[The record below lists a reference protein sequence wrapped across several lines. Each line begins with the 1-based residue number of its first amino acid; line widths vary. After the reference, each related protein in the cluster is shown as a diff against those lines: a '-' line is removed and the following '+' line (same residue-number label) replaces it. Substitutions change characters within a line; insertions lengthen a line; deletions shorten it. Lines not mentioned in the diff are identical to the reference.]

1 MDWRRLPAVFWAALS
16 IFVLLAMLVGLVLGG
31 LLFPRSFKVEVPVE
45 VVRTIEKPVNVPEPL
60 TADQTSWMK
69 EMGAALTAYNAPSVA
84 YLETAVMPLRN
95 KVKVDV
101 LMSDDLNAR
110 VPRSS
115 VQAKVE
121 QRLREA
127 GITVLP
133 NDAEASDFNTT
144 VFVIFDVMVQDKTG
158 MLIGDVR
165 LNINQTMLC
174 YTGDVWRKSNVMTAG
189 FGTTISYGTEK
200 YLAII
205 DVAGD
210 LCPDIAKVLIKA
222 DEIGRAQAGR

>member
-1 MDWRRLPAVFWAALS
+1 
-16 IFVLLAMLVGLVLGG
+16 
-31 LLFPRSFKVEVPVE
+31 
-45 VVRTIEKPVNVPEPL
+45 
-60 TADQTSWMK
+60 
-69 EMGAALTAYNAPSVA
+69 
-84 YLETAVMPLRN
+84 
-95 KVKVDV
+95 
-101 LMSDDLNAR
+101 MSDDLNAR